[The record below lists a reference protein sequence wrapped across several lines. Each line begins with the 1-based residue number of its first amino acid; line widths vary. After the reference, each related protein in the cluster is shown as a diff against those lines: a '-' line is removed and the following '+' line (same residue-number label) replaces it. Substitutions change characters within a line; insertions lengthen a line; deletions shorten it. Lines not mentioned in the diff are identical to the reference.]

1 MMKVAINQSYEMD
14 IKVTGYMRVT
24 VIAENTAAAH
34 EKAQSII
41 SDDIMYQPIS
51 NLEWKDTEI
60 SIVNLD

>member
-1 MMKVAINQSYEMD
+1 MD

-24 VIAENTAAAH
+24 MVAENTAAAH

-60 SIVNLD
+60 SIYSVL

>member
-1 MMKVAINQSYEMD
+1 MD

-24 VIAENTAAAH
+24 VVAENTAAAH

>member
-1 MMKVAINQSYEMD
+1 MESYEMD

-24 VIAENTAAAH
+24 MVAENTAAAH

-60 SIVNLD
+60 SIYSVL